1 MGGLYLLPLTSSGL
15 RTACPDAS
23 ESLRTVRRL
32 PRSDAPRPLSR
43 KDDRGHWPAIWTWT
57 LRGSEEGGKTWIFSR
72 ALSVVIVS
80 TRLVLRPSTAVAVRN
95 AEAT

>member
-1 MGGLYLLPLTSSGL
+1 MGGLDLLPLTSSGL
-15 RTACPDAS
+15 RTTCPDAS

-57 LRGSEEGGKTWIFSR
+57 LRGSEEGGKKWIFSR
-72 ALSVVIVS
+72 ALSATTAY
-80 TRLVLRPSTAVAVRN
+80 TRRV
-95 AEAT
+95 